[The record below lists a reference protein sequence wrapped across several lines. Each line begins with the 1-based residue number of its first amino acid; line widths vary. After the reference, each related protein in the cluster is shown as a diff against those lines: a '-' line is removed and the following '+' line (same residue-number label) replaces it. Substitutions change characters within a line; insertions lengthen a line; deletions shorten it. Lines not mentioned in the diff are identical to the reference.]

1 MIHNNSNPLVV
12 YSSNIF
18 AIGGLRAVFNILSQA
33 VSELRYLEKA
43 VGLVLGVIAVKL
55 ACESVDVTLV
65 TPVQS
70 LLLVLG
76 ILGGGVA
83 ASLLRP
89 LPASVEGD
97 NAGEV

>member
-1 MIHNNSNPLVV
+1 M

-33 VSELRYLEKA
+33 VSELHYLEKA
-43 VGLVLGVIAVKL
+43 VGLVLGLIAVKL
-55 ACESVDVTLV
+55 ACESVDITIV

-83 ASLLRP
+83 ASLLLP
-89 LPASVEGD
+89 LPAVNDSEGD
-97 NAGEV
+97 AQEK